1 MYKYSVIVKT
11 GEAEIR
17 AIENSDK
24 SILNQIFPLVEITRG
39 RKVKND
45 IDPYPFD
52 KRLAKLKESFA
63 GQTVALDLTSDD
75 ALSSPKIEE
84 LYNYNN
90 GYQNWIDFLV
100 EIKSKKNK
108 KDENAFKEI
117 VPTILLNRGDENYE
131 NNLLLQVQKL
141 KQNFTS
147 ILYRNSI
154 LDEDCYYDF
163 ELLKDE
169 FRDIVLYI
177 MIDCEYTP
185 QASQNNFAEKVI
197 ARIGNIKE
205 KILTDIDVKFIVTAT
220 SFPNNVTDLG
230 DVESDTF
237 SLAEIQIHDAVCK
250 EIPNVIYGDYASI
263 NPKRNDTVT
272 MAHGWIPRIDVAL
285 PSSIF
290 YYKKRRPKGI
300 SAYASTYTQVAQSVV
315 RDSRFP
321 KDLESNWGI
330 QQINTCARGGAPSS
344 TPRFWISVRMNI
356 HIAQQVKRIY

>member
-1 MYKYSVIVKT
+1 MCKYSVIIKT

-17 AIENSDK
+17 AIENAEK
-24 SILNQIFPLVEITRG
+24 SILNQIFPLIEITRG

-52 KRLAKLKESFA
+52 KRLEKLKESFA
-63 GQTVALDLTSDD
+63 GQTVAFDLTSDD
-75 ALSSPKIEE
+75 ALSSLKIEE
-84 LYNYNN
+84 LYNYAN
-90 GYQNWIDFLV
+90 GYQNWVDFLLQ
-100 EIKSKKNK
+100 IKE
-108 KDENAFKEI
+108 ENIFKEV
-117 VPTILLNRGDENYE
+117 VPTILLNTEDGNFN
-131 NNLLLQVQKL
+131 NNLLLQIQNI
-141 KQNFTS
+141 KQNFSS

-154 LDEDCYYDF
+154 LDENCYDDF
-163 ELLKDE
+163 ELLKNE
-169 FRDIVLYI
+169 LRGIKLYI

-185 QASQNNFAEKVI
+185 QASQNNFAEKAI
-197 ARIGNIKE
+197 ARINNIKSILGNI
-205 KILTDIDVKFIVTAT
+205 DANFIIAAT

-237 SLAEIQIHDAVCK
+237 SLSEIQIHNAVCNK
-250 EIPNVIYGDYASI
+250 IPNVIYGDYASI

-272 MAHGWIPRIDVAL
+272 MARGWIPRIDVAL
-285 PSSIF
+285 SDSIY
-290 YYKKRRPKGI
+290 YYKKRRPQGI

-315 RDSRFP
+315 RDNRFP
-321 KDLESNWGI
+321 QDLGTNWGI